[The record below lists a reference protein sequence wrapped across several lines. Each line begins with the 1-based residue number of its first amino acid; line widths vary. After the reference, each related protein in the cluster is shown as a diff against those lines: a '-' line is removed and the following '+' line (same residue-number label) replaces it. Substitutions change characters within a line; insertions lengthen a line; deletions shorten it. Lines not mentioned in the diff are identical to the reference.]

1 MASKTPIKHCVL
13 VESLPAAS
21 ENVYK
26 KILAELEANSFSRD
40 DIFAIHLAVE
50 EAFINAALHGNN
62 FDSDKK
68 VKIEYSIVSDKI
80 EVWVTDQGSGFNIIT
95 IPDPREEENRLKNHG
110 RGLLLMRS
118 YMDVVDFNKKGNCV
132 HMVKNKSKADCSKQ

>member
-1 MASKTPIKHCVL
+1 MTSKTPAKHCVL
-13 VESLPAAS
+13 VESLPAAC

-26 KILAELEANSFSRD
+26 KMLAELETKSFSRD

-50 EAFINAALHGNN
+50 EAFINAALHGND

-68 VKIEYSIVSDKI
+68 IKIEYSIAGDKI
-80 EVWVTDQGSGFNIIT
+80 EVWVTDQGDGFDVSL
-95 IPDPREEENRLKNHG
+95 IPDPRDEENRLKSHG

-132 HMVKNKSKADCSKQ
+132 HMVKNKSEADCSKQ